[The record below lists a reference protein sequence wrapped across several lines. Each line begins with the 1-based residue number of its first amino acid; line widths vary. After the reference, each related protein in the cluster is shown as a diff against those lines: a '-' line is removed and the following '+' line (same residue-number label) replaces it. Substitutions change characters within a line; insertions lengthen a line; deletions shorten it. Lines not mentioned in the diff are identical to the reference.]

1 MKDTFEKIH
10 MNSRITG
17 VDVLRYMLAEGNYER
32 SDYKTTELECLH
44 RDLQSIFQLFS
55 DVHSSL
61 PLLGKLPKYV
71 KEELKDVVTELGVM
85 AVPFFKRG
93 KRDMI
98 LKCLKNIS
106 NSRSNPEAERKIR
119 ELENRLE
126 EAIPYVKSCLIF
138 DTSKGSLSGQQY
150 VGSLHH
156 RERTAMELE
165 NRHGYSEC
173 SNFHFM

>member
-1 MKDTFEKIH
+1 

-32 SDYKTTELECLH
+32 SDYKTIELECLH
-44 RDLQSIFQLFS
+44 RDSQSIFQLFS
-55 DVHSSL
+55 GVHSSL

-98 LKCLKNIS
+98 LKCLKNVS
-106 NSRSNPEAERKIR
+106 NSRSNPEAEMKIR
-119 ELENRLE
+119 ELDNRLE

-138 DTSKGSLSGQQY
+138 GTSKGSLSGQQY